1 MTKHIILWKL
11 KESLTPA
18 EKETVKAGIRAG
30 LEGLAGQIPGL
41 VEIHVYTAG
50 LPSSNVDLMLDSSW
64 KALSMSRW
72 YTGWPSQT
80 TKSAPSPSSAAA
92 LILRYSSVAPPQ
104 IDF

>member
-18 EKETVKAGIRAG
+18 ERETVKAGIRAG

-50 LPSSNVDLMLDSSW
+50 LPSSNVDLMLDSSFE
-64 KALSMSRW
+64 
-72 YTGWPSQT
+72 
-80 TKSAPSPSSAAA
+80 SPAA
-92 LILRYSSVAPPQ
+92 LAGYSTHPAHLAVANAKVRPFTEQ
-104 IDF
+104 LSCFDFEV